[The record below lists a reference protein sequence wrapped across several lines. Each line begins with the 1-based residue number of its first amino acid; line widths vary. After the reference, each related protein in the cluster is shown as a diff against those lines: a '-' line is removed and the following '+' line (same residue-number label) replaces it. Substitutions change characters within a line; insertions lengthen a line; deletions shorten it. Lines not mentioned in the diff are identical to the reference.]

1 MDWNS
6 VFAEHDGWLRKVVAA
21 RVGEPQAVCEVLQEV
36 ALAASKQPNRPTEAQ
51 GVSAWLYRVAIRTT
65 LLYRRKAGRRR
76 KLMDRFAQEPPPS
89 GPLEPL
95 DWLLA
100 DERQGLVREA
110 LARLGDQDR
119 EILLLKYSEN
129 WTAAEIADRLGL
141 RLPAV
146 EARLHRARG
155 RLRAALGEW

>member
-1 MDWNS
+1 VDWKS
-6 VFAEHDGWLRKVVAA
+6 VFAEHDGWLRKVVAT

-36 ALAASKQPNRPTEAQ
+36 ALAASKQASLPSEPH
-51 GVSAWLYRVAIRTT
+51 GLSAWLYRVAIRAT
-65 LLYRRKAGRRR
+65 LIHRRKAGRRR
-76 KLMDRFAQEPPPS
+76 RMMDRLSQQPQPDGEP
-89 GPLEPL
+89 EPL

-100 DERQGLVREA
+100 DERRGLVRKA

-129 WTAAEIADRLGL
+129 WTAAEIAHRLGL

-146 EARLHRARG
+146 EARLHRARS